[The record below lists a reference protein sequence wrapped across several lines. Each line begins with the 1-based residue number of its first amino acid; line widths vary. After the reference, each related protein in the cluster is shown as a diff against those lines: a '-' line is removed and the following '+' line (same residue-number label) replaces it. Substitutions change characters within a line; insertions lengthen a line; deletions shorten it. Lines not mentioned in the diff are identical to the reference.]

1 MSMGRRQKSQS
12 PLWIAHHE
20 LTPGPGHRFYE
31 KLNELLREAA
41 FDRHAEALC
50 APYYEAAHVPGRKS
64 VAPGVYFR
72 MHLVGFFE
80 GIESERGLEWRFADS
95 LSLRQFL
102 GLPLTQRVPDH
113 STLSRTR
120 QRLPLEVHQAVFALI
135 LGIVEAK
142 GLLKGRVLGVD
153 STYLRADASMK
164 AIVRRDTRESYAEF
178 VLRLATEA
186 GVDAPTAEDA
196 RRLDRK
202 RKGKKTSNREW
213 VSRTDRDARIAKLKD
228 GRTRLAYKP
237 EHVVDLETGAI
248 LAAAVHG
255 ADVADPA
262 SLELSLG
269 QAEANLQTARGGDP
283 EAAQPEAPTPT
294 EEDDIPPS
302 DSRPRRKVVADK
314 GYHKAILLRRLK
326 TQRYR
331 TYLPE
336 RRQAGRRRWTD
347 KGGTPT
353 AVAFHQ
359 NRARGLRPLGKR
371 YHRWRAER
379 TERTFAHVC
388 ETGGARRTRL
398 RGQANVA
405 KRYLLQ
411 AAGANLALVMRAL
424 YGRGTPRG
432 WADRAQEAL
441 LALLGSVSALL
452 HWWSAPRRSM
462 LGFSCPGTPWGPPGA
477 DPMTWPAALRTG
489 V

>member
-1 MSMGRRQKSQS
+1 MSMGRRQKHQS
-12 PLWIAHHE
+12 PLWIAHDE
-20 LTPGPGHRFYE
+20 LAPSPGHRFYE
-31 KLNELLREAA
+31 TLSTLLREAA
-41 FDRHAEALC
+41 FDRQAEALC

-120 QRLPLEVHQAVFALI
+120 QRLPLAVHQAVFTLI

-142 GLLKGRVLGVD
+142 GLLKGRVVGVD

-164 AIVRRDTRESYAEF
+164 AIVRRDTKESYTEF
-178 VLRLATEA
+178 VTRLAAEA
-186 GVDAPTAEDA
+186 GVTNPTAEDA

-202 RKGKKTSNREW
+202 RTGKKTSNREW
-213 VSRTDRDARIAKLKD
+213 VSRTDSDARIAKLKD

-248 LAAAVHG
+248 VAAVVHA
-255 ADVADPA
+255 ADVAAPA
-262 SLELSLG
+262 SVEASLTA
-269 QAEANLQTARGGDP
+269 AETNLQTARGGDV
-283 EAAQPEAPTPT
+283 AAPAPT
-294 EEDDIPPS
+294 EEDDDPPPGA
-302 DSRPRRKVVADK
+302 PRRKLVADK
-314 GYHKAILLRRLK
+314 GYHKATLLRRLK
-326 TQRYR
+326 TQQYR
-331 TYLPE
+331 TYIPE
-336 RRQAGRRRWTD
+336 RRQASRRRWTD

-359 NRARGLRPLGKR
+359 NRARGTRPLGKR
-371 YHRWRAER
+371 YQRWRSER
-379 TERTFAHVC
+379 VERTFAHVC

-398 RGQANVA
+398 RGRANVA

-411 AAGANLALVMRAL
+411 AAGANLALVMRTL
-424 YGRGTPRG
+424 YGLGTPRG
-432 WADRAQEAL
+432 WADRAQAAFWAL
-441 LALLGSVSALL
+441 LSVLR
-452 HWWSAPRRSM
+452 HWWRTHLQSLLASLR
-462 LGFSCPGTPWGPPGA
+462 PGAVWGPPGA
-477 DPMTWPAALRTG
+477 DLATWPAALRAG
-489 V
+489 A